1 LGVEPGEEE
10 NMSVGV
16 NSGRLAAAERE
27 LALGPDPEVVG
38 RATELVPLLRKH
50 AGEGQE
56 DRCLASIVTDAME
69 EAGLFRLMI
78 PQRFGGLEVN
88 VRTFIEVLAELGRGD
103 GSTAWTAALLNT
115 CTWFA
120 TTYGERAQEEIWG
133 ANPDAKVAG
142 IFFPGIAER
151 VPGEGTKVEGGYRL
165 TGRYDYAS
173 GSFIA
178 DWATLGMAITLDD
191 GSEGLA
197 LGLVP
202 SSDWRIED
210 TWYTLGMR
218 GTGSNTV
225 IVEDVFVPEHRV
237 QLFEDM
243 AVGNYAT
250 EFGDKEPNSRAAF
263 LPVGTIILAAP
274 HLGIGRAALESVL
287 EKVPGRPV
295 SYTSYTEARNSP
307 THQLAIAEAMSKVD
321 AAYLLAARSC
331 RDIDRAAFDG
341 DYPDDLERARIRMDT
356 GHIVRLVRQALDL
369 LLTANGAGSF
379 AEVSSLGRMW
389 RDANTAG
396 RHAFATTEIGKEI
409 YGRLLLGADGGL
421 TTNV

>member
-1 LGVEPGEEE
+1 
-10 NMSVGV
+10 MSATV
-16 NSGRLAAAERE
+16 NSDRLRDAERE
-27 LALGPDPEVVG
+27 LALGPDADVVG
-38 RATELVPLLRKH
+38 RATELVPLIRKH

-56 DRCLASIVTDAME
+56 ERRLSPIVTDAME

-78 PQRFGGLEVN
+78 PRRFGGLEVN

-120 TTYGERAQEEIWG
+120 TTYSERAQQEIWG

-151 VPGEGTKVEGGYRL
+151 VPGEGTRVEGGYRL
-165 TGRYDYAS
+165 SGRYDYAS
-173 GSFIA
+173 GSFIS
-178 DWATLGMAITLDD
+178 DWATLGMAITLED
-191 GSEGLA
+191 GSEALA

-202 SSDWRIED
+202 STDWTIED
-210 TWYTLGMR
+210 TWYTIGMR

-237 QLFEDM
+237 QTFENM
-243 AVGNYAT
+243 ATGNYAT
-250 EFGDKEPNSRAAF
+250 EYRDSEPNSRAAF

-287 EKVPGRPV
+287 EKLPGRPV
-295 SYTSYTEARNSP
+295 SYTTYTEARNSP
-307 THQLAIAEAMSKVD
+307 THQLAVAEAMNKVD

-331 RDIDRAAFDG
+331 RDIDAAALD
-341 DYPDDLERARIRMDT
+341 DAYPDDLERARIRMDT
-356 GHIVRLVRQALDL
+356 GHIVRLVREALDL

-379 AEVSSLGRMW
+379 AEVSTLGRMW

-396 RHAFATTEIGKEI
+396 RHAFATTEIGKEV
-409 YGRLLLGADGGL
+409 YGRLLLGADGDL
-421 TTNV
+421 TINV